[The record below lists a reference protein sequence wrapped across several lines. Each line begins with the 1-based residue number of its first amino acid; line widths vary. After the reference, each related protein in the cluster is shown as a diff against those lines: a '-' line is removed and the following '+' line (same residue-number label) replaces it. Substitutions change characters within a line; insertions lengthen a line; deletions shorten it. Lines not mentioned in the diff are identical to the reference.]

1 MWNLFLIRLRR
12 TPKSTRNVTLSHVT
26 TLFQPPSRSTTIAR
40 CSRPPGGQTAP
51 TRPPPRPL
59 PASNMVEPQD
69 LWAREHGLRALATT
83 DPGVSGALAL
93 GLEDAAVAARGAAVD
108 RPLGAGD
115 VAGLVGGQE
124 RHHVRDLCG
133 LAHPAEG
140 QLLRPRRVPGS
151 HAEVGHGRVDSA
163 GVHGA
168 DPDAERAEVDGRRL
182 REPAQA
188 PLPAPVPPAGREP
201 EIGRAHV

>member
-26 TLFQPPSRSTTIAR
+26 TLFQPPSRSATIAR

-83 DPGVSGALAL
+83 DPEVSGALARQEEHTSEL
-93 GLEDAAVAARGAAVD
+93 QSLMRNSYAVFCLQKTTLHT
-108 RPLGAGD
+108 P
-115 VAGLVGGQE
+115 
-124 RHHVRDLCG
+124 
-133 LAHPAEG
+133 
-140 QLLRPRRVPGS
+140 
-151 HAEVGHGRVDSA
+151 
-163 GVHGA
+163 
-168 DPDAERAEVDGRRL
+168 
-182 REPAQA
+182 
-188 PLPAPVPPAGREP
+188 
-201 EIGRAHV
+201 